1 MAKMTG
7 LNSTVTVDDASGTG
21 RDISN
26 DINSLTFSTPK
37 GAQDVTGVDKSAMER
52 LLLLA
57 DGNVSFTGTFNTASN
72 MSHDV
77 FKSVSSGTNP
87 SRTVVIL
94 LNGAATLTMEILFTD
109 YQVTRGADGSL
120 TWTAPGVLANGVAPA
135 WS

>member
-7 LNSTVTVDDASGTG
+7 LNSTLTVDDASGTG
-21 RDISN
+21 RDISS
-26 DINSLTFSTPK
+26 DVNSFNFSTPK
-37 GAQDVTGVDKSAMER
+37 GVQDVTGVDKSAMER

-57 DGNVSFTGTFNTASN
+57 DGNVTLNGTFNTDSN
-72 MSHDV
+72 KSHDV
-77 FKSVSSGTNP
+77 FKSVPSGTNP

-109 YQVTRGADGSL
+109 YQISRGADGSL
-120 TWTAPGVLANGVAPA
+120 TWSAPGVLANGVAPV